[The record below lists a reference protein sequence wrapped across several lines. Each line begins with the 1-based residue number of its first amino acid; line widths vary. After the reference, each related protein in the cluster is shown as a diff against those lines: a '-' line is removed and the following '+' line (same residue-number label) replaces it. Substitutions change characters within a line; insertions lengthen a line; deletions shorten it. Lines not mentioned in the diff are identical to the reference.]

1 MRVVARTACPEP
13 LSGGAGS
20 LGEDDCWSP
29 PAPDRETEDTV
40 AAARGATAAK
50 TASNAAIPQLAWN
63 QIRPASVV
71 LVSGTE
77 GFLADRSI
85 RLLRDLLRA
94 EDPSLELSELT
105 ADTYVASELA
115 TVASPSLFGEP
126 RFVRIDAVEKCS
138 DIFLTEAISYLENP
152 AEGATVVLRHAG
164 GVRGKRLLDA
174 IRAAQGTAIEVV
186 CTELKKD
193 AEKIDFVA
201 AEFATAG
208 RKARPDAIR
217 ALVSAFSGDL
227 AELVAA
233 CTQLMADTTGA
244 ITEQTVA
251 EYYGGR
257 AEVSAFAVADL
268 AIAGRTGEALLG
280 LRQAINSGTDPV
292 PMVAAFA
299 MKMRTM
305 AKVSSARVPS
315 NQMARAFGLAPWQI
329 DRAKRDLRG
338 WNDAA
343 LGTCIRLIAETDGI
357 VKGAGGDPL
366 FALERMVTA
375 IASRGRSLAR

>member
-1 MRVVARTACPEP
+1 M
-13 LSGGAGS
+13 
-20 LGEDDCWSP
+20 
-29 PAPDRETEDTV
+29 

>member
-1 MRVVARTACPEP
+1 M
-13 LSGGAGS
+13 
-20 LGEDDCWSP
+20 
-29 PAPDRETEDTV
+29 
-40 AAARGATAAK
+40 AAARGTTTAKASAK
-50 TASNAAIPQLAWN
+50 VAIPQLAWN

-85 RLLRDLLRA
+85 RILRDLLRA

-138 DIFLTEAISYLENP
+138 DIFLTEAIDYLANP
-152 AEGATVVLRHAG
+152 PEGATVVLRHAG

-174 IRAAQGTAIEVV
+174 IRAAKGTAIEVV

-193 AEKIDFVA
+193 SEKIDFAA

-208 RKARPDAIR
+208 RRARPDAVR

-233 CTQLMADTTGA
+233 CTQLMADTTGD

-251 EYYGGR
+251 QYYGGR
-257 AEVSAFAVADL
+257 AEVTAFAVADL
-268 AIAGRTGEALLG
+268 AIAGRAGEALIA
-280 LRQAINSGTDPV
+280 LRQAILSGTDPV

-305 AKVSSARVPS
+305 AKVSSNRVPGA
-315 NQMARAFGLAPWQI
+315 QMARAFGLAPWQI

-338 WNDAA
+338 WNDAG
-343 LGTCIRLIAETDGI
+343 LGACIRLIADTDAI
-357 VKGAGGDPL
+357 VKGAPGDPQ
-366 FALERMVTA
+366 FALERMVSA
-375 IASRGRSLAR
+375 IASRGRTLVRR